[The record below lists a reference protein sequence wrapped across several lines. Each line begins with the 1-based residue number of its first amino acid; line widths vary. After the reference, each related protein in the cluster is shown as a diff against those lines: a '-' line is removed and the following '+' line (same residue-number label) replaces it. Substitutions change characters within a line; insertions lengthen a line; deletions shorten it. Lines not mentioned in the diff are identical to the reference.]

1 MSMFHSTTQRLID
14 YWRSSCSGGA
24 APLRS
29 SIDPGAFS
37 ELMPQAFILGRAYTG
52 VYPVRLAG
60 GFLSDLH
67 GKDLRRVNGLS
78 LWAERDRSRLQGSL
92 EETRRRPEPLV
103 ATAEAVSEAGRLG
116 LEVLFAPLVG
126 PEGEV
131 DRFLGLYQPLGI
143 TARLRGQS
151 VTTLSLRALQRA
163 GAANEEVPRLRLA
176 TLDGRHVA

>member
-14 YWRSSCSGGA
+14 YWRSCCFDGA

-37 ELMPQAFILGRAYTG
+37 ELMPQAFILGRTFTG

-60 GFLSDLH
+60 GFVTELH
-67 GKDLRRVNGLS
+67 GKDLRRLNGLS
-78 LWAERDRSRLQGSL
+78 LWTERDRSRLQGAL

-103 ATAEAVSEAGRLG
+103 ATAEGMSDAGQLG
-116 LEVLFAPLVG
+116 LEVVLAPLVG

-143 TARLRGQS
+143 TARLRGRP
-151 VTTLSLRALQRA
+151 VTALSLRALQRA
-163 GAANEEVPRLRLA
+163 GAANEATPRLRLA